1 MATTNETFHISAEQ
15 AERYEADLVR
25 AGQGLAA
32 RALLKAAGVA
42 AGHRVLDVACG
53 TGQVTRVVADAVGP
67 RGSVVGVDLNEN
79 MLAVAQRLHPGILWQ
94 QADISHLPFPDE
106 HFDVVLCEEGL
117 SYFSDPAAA
126 LREMA
131 RVLRPAGR
139 IGVQVAAELAVQ
151 PGYGPWIE
159 MIAAEAGDTVAD
171 LPRCYFQYGDL
182 EILLPF
188 FTAANLRVEQARS
201 WSGSWLF
208 PSVEEMVRS
217 EVEDTPLRDRISASQ
232 YERILTRS
240 HDVLAPYVGERGVD
254 IPWRW
259 LVVTAT
265 KRGGEALG

>member
-1 MATTNETFHISAEQ
+1 MVTANETFDISAEQ

-32 RALLKAAGVA
+32 RALVKAAGVA

-53 TGQVTRVVADAVGP
+53 TGQVTRVVADTVGP
-67 RGSVVGVDLNEN
+67 RGFVVGADLNEN
-79 MLAVAQRLHPGILWQ
+79 MLGVARRLYPGIIWQ
-94 QADISHLPFPDE
+94 HADAVHLPFRDE
-106 HFDVVLCEEGL
+106 DFDVVLCEEGL
-117 SYFSDPAAA
+117 SYFPVPGAA

-139 IGVQVAAELAVQ
+139 IGIQVAAELAVQ

-159 MIAAEAGDTVAD
+159 MIAAEAGNAAAD

-182 EILLPF
+182 EILIPF
-188 FTAANLRVEQARS
+188 FAAANLRIEQARS

-208 PSVEEMVRS
+208 PSVAEMVRS
-217 EVEDTPLRDRISASQ
+217 EIEDTPLRDRISASQ

-240 HDVLAPYVGERGVD
+240 HDILAPYVSERGVD